1 MKKITNKF
9 KMGIEGVVNIY
20 KRTPEGNDLI
30 EGGHNLVVNNG
41 LKNILSLLIGGS
53 WQPTHIGVGTGL
65 TAATLQDLD
74 LEIPVPP
81 ALIDVNGNVRYED
94 QGRNPPSG
102 AVSGGSGDTAGV
114 ASSRTIDDV
123 SVLVLNEPDTVEIS
137 IQRVVIGAVYNNLNG
152 VTISEAGLFNRY
164 AGQEMFCRRIL
175 DNAIGIDKESD
186 FVVEWIIK
194 IKRFELVQDDGTILN
209 QGLEILGELF
219 QIENPLL
226 LNYAHYPKGL
236 NVGGV
241 GTGNVS
247 AIKDMTELT
256 NEIFR
261 SPIAN
266 RILNETGTS
275 VPPDPSDLDYTVN
288 MEIQQVIPALTLG
301 EDISEACLYNTRREY
316 DEGGDVDG
324 GRSVSKIFCRA
335 IFDPVD
341 NTDDIVLSW
350 VFELENVTITP

>member
-1 MKKITNKF
+1 MKKITNKL

-20 KRTPEGNDLI
+20 KRTPDGDVLLD
-30 EGGHNLVVNNG
+30 GGHNLVVNNG

-53 WQPTHIGVGTGL
+53 WLPTHIEVGTGL
-65 TAATLQDLD
+65 TAATLQDLA
-74 LEIPVPP
+74 LETPVPS
-81 ALIDVNGNVRYED
+81 ADIDVNGNSKFED
-94 QGRNPPSG
+94 QGRGP
-102 AVSGGSGDTAGV
+102 
-114 ASSRTIDDV
+114 IDDV
-123 SVLVLNEPDTVEIS
+123 SILVLNEPDTVEIS

-175 DNAIGIDKESD
+175 DSAIGIDKESD
-186 FVVEWIIK
+186 FVVEWLIK

-266 RILNETGTS
+266 RLLNETGTS
-275 VPPDPSDLDYTVN
+275 VPPEPSDLDYTVN
-288 MEIQQVIPALTLG
+288 MEIQQVIPALTLN
-301 EDISEACLYNTRREY
+301 EDISEACLFNTRREY
-316 DEGGDVDG
+316 DEGGDVYG
-324 GRSVSKIFCRA
+324 GRSVSKMFCRA

-341 NTDDIVLSW
+341 NDDDIVLSW
-350 VFELENVTITP
+350 VFELENQTITP